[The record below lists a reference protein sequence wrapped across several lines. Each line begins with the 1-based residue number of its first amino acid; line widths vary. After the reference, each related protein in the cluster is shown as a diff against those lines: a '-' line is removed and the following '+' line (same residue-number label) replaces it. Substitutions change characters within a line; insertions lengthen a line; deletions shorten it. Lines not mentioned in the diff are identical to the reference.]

1 MSPSCVYAL
10 HWKNLSE
17 WSWLSVT
24 SLRFRILT
32 SNTET
37 LKHSPDD

>member
-10 HWKNLSE
+10 HWKNPSE

-24 SLRFRILT
+24 SLRFRLT

-37 LKHSPDD
+37 